1 MHLGAT
7 IRLLRVDAGLSLR
20 DLAHRIGVSSAY
32 LSRVEHGHDAV
43 PTTDRLEAIAL
54 ALGVP
59 PNLLVGAAHKVG
71 PALEG
76 YVEQVPSAGMLF
88 LEIARRR
95 LGPAEIGRLR
105 AFIEREFPPGEHR
118 ESRPSLVRQLSTDR
132 VILRLSCPGIEDA
145 LEIASGR
152 LARPREGL
160 TARRVAE
167 EILRRER
174 AASTAVG
181 SGVMVPH
188 ALFPGA
194 EPAAALVT
202 LAKPMEAQ
210 AHDGTPVRLL
220 VVLLGG
226 AHDRA
231 HMALLAHVAR
241 LSSHGL
247 AEELARVKSAAEALE
262 RVATIEESG

>member
-43 PTTDRLEAIAL
+43 PTTDRLKAIAQ

-59 PNLLVGAAHKVG
+59 PNLLVGASDKVG
-71 PALEG
+71 HALEG
-76 YVEQVPSAGMLF
+76 YVEEVPSAGMLF

-95 LGPAEIGRLR
+95 LGPAEIARLR
-105 AFIEREFPPGEHR
+105 SFIEREFPPAELR
-118 ESRPSLVRQLSTDR
+118 DAPPSLARLLSADR

-145 LEIASGR
+145 LEIAASR
-152 LARPREGL
+152 LARPHEG
-160 TARRVAE
+160 ASPRQVAE

-174 AASTAVG
+174 AASTVVG

-188 ALFPGA
+188 AFFPGA
-194 EPAAALVT
+194 EPSAALVT
-202 LAKPMEAQ
+202 LAKPIPAA
-210 AHDGTPVRLL
+210 AHDREPVRLL
-220 VVLLGG
+220 VMLIGG
-226 AHDRA
+226 EHDRA
-231 HMALLAHVAR
+231 HLALLAHVAR

-247 AEELARVKSAAEALE
+247 AEQLAHVKSVAEALD
-262 RVATIEESG
+262 RIATIEESG

>member
-20 DLAHRIGVSSAY
+20 DLAQRIGVSSAY

-76 YVEQVPSAGMLF
+76 YVEGVPSAGMLF

-95 LGPAEIGRLR
+95 LGPAEITRLR
-105 AFIEREFPPGEHR
+105 GFVEREFPLPERR
-118 ESRPSLVRQLSTDR
+118 EPPPSLARLLHADR
-132 VILRLSCPGIEDA
+132 VILRLSCPALEDA

-160 TARRVAE
+160 SARQVAE

-188 ALFPGA
+188 AFFPGA

-202 LAKPMEAQ
+202 LARPMEAPTN
-210 AHDGTPVRLL
+210 DGTPVRL
-220 VVLLGG
+220 VVMLLGEG
-226 AHDRA
+226 RDRA
-231 HMALLAHVAR
+231 HLALLAHVVR

-247 AEELARVKSAAEALE
+247 ASELAKVKSAAEALE
-262 RVATIEESG
+262 KIAQIEEIG